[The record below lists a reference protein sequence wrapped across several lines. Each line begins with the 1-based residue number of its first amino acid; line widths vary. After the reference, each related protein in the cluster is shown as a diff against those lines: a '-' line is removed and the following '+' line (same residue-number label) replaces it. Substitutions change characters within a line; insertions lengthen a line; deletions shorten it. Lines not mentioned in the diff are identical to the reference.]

1 MPYNLM
7 GKIDYRKLEQMN
19 IKDLDVKVV
28 DNTFFKEKN
37 TKKLLK
43 LQK

>member
-1 MPYNLM
+1 M